1 MAEKKSYNMALFEK
15 MEAAQEKYRQWLLSQ
30 PPKEILNHTYE
41 YTMREDIL
49 CCMEGDH
56 LTDEQAKALLRSPDP
71 LEDVY
76 KDFNKKDASYM
87 DDMVDS
93 LQSCAKAMQRKAQER
108 EER

>member
-108 EER
+108 DER

>member
-1 MAEKKSYNMALFEK
+1 MEMTKDYNQALYDK
-15 MEAAQEKYRQWLLSQ
+15 MLAAQSKYREWLLEQ
-30 PPKEILNHTYE
+30 PPKEILDHAYE
-41 YTMREDIL
+41 YIMREDIL

-108 EER
+108 DER